1 MINCFC
7 MFSGYTPLSLDE
19 WIEVDRRRRENLTQ
33 DVADGTRTPE
43 VFEIED

>member
-19 WIEVDRRRRENLTQ
+19 WIEKDAARRADLT
-33 DVADGTRTPE
+33 
-43 VFEIED
+43 